1 MVRVERAFII
11 QDLIISYI
19 YFLILFCQK
28 MSRKI
33 VSRAIRFPSEKIAIK
48 CEKSMERIRL
58 MCGDGLSVVAV

>member
-11 QDLIISYI
+11 HTKLMMPMKQP
-19 YFLILFCQK
+19 K
-28 MSRKI
+28 AMGMGKP
-33 VSRAIRFPSEKIAIK
+33 IRFPSEKIAIK